1 MNSIDINN
9 TNTIVAIL
17 SGILSIFS
25 LLIHTF
31 KKKLEHRSDVHSIIN
46 KNILNKEKE
55 SIDSY
60 FQSLTYEELLNIK
73 ENPNKIDKRIHNMI
87 ENISKNTPILSATK
101 NILSEI
107 TRKDRYQ
114 LSKFLLSKVNNS
126 TSSRKTFRW
135 LLILLSNYLF
145 YLSKFLFYLFV
156 YALLALLFALPIYYI
171 ITIIIIFYVKLDMLV
186 FFMSCFLLVLCLFV
200 FGQKD

>member
-31 KKKLEHRSDVHSIIN
+31 KKKLENRSDVHSIIN

-87 ENISKNTPILSATK
+87 ANISKNTPILSATE

-135 LLILLSNYLF
+135 LLLLLSNYLF